1 MSVVILQFIGLEYT
15 EIRFM
20 SICEKSKISKTF
32 LLFLYLSITNCKC
45 FRLHLSL
52 VCLVLFWL
60 ARFLSQLP
68 PPTPFCLFFLH
79 HCSSKLQDHL
89 FTWQMQV
96 SSIIVVILSIV
107 QTLHNPE
114 NEKYYIHEL
123 AKCILLSKLLVKTS
137 KGTIFNF
144 QSTAY
149 IYPDYNM
156 RALLCC
162 YLCNASSRF

>member
-1 MSVVILQFIGLEYT
+1 MSPSFFSNISAIMAGKIFIPHYH
-15 EIRFM
+15 FP
-20 SICEKSKISKTF
+20 
-32 LLFLYLSITNCKC
+32 
-45 FRLHLSL
+45 H
-52 VCLVLFWL
+52 
-60 ARFLSQLP
+60 P
-68 PPTPFCLFFLH
+68 PPLRLFFLH

-89 FTWQMQV
+89 FSWQMQV

-114 NEKYYIHEL
+114 DEKYCIHEL

-137 KGTIFNF
+137 KGTIFDF

-156 RALLCC
+156 RPLLCC